1 MVNRW
6 EGLSEPFP
14 GLFASSLSLHN
25 NHVGHWHW
33 DLEEEVACPTS
44 EPTISAV
51 TYIQVVSNACF
62 FLPLWLFRG
71 LRFGPLSAEHKR
83 L

>member
-51 TYIQVVSNACF
+51 TYIQVVPNACF
-62 FLPLWLFRG
+62 FPTTVAIPRTEVWA
-71 LRFGPLSAEHKR
+71 SVS
-83 L
+83 